1 MSGVSSPD
9 PLIIVFWMVLFSATF
24 KKAAESFSAFSDN
37 LRWLSAKDEIK
48 PYHDRYLTPSTNQ
61 RTFVADRATWTG
73 MLLWPEAR
81 EKRVLRVVCQGV
93 RHFPGCL
100 VCVGSSCGG
109 CSAPI
114 QPSYSLPRHRMCR
127 SGVYDCELI
136 AIPCQALLQRLAS
149 AVFYHGALCFF
160 SVARCSDILLP
171 TPWANLIQ
179 ARYWEQDANVPPD
192 AKKISVCQVPM
203 LTVPTIGA
211 HWHTRQPDMKHG
223 VRVRVGEPYS

>member
-1 MSGVSSPD
+1 
-9 PLIIVFWMVLFSATF
+9 MVLFSATF

-61 RTFVADRATWTG
+61 RTFFADRATWTG

-127 SGVYDCELI
+127 SGVYDSMTVNWLPFL
-136 AIPCQALLQRLAS
+136 ARLCCRGLPPQSSITAHS
-149 AVFYHGALCFF
+149 VF
-160 SVARCSDILLP
+160 SVLR
-171 TPWANLIQ
+171 
-179 ARYWEQDANVPPD
+179 
-192 AKKISVCQVPM
+192 
-203 LTVPTIGA
+203 
-211 HWHTRQPDMKHG
+211 G
-223 VRVRVGEPYS
+223 VRTFCSRRLGRTLFRRDTGNRMPMCLPMQRRFLSARFLCLRHLRLERIGTRGNLT